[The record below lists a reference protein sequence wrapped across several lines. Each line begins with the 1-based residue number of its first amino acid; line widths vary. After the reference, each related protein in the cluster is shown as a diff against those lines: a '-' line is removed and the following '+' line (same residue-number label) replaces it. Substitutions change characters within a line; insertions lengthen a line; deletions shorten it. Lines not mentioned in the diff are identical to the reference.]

1 MIKCPEC
8 GEQAPDGAKFCD
20 RCGRGLDPA
29 AIAAAPVA
37 TRPLPLAPGTI
48 LQGKFEIV
56 EPIAGTSIEN
66 RYRARRI
73 SDDKSASVILR
84 ERLGPT
90 PASDVD
96 SGDQVD
102 SQIEATA
109 APDADTAPLPP
120 PEDPNGPRAK
130 TAELKPAP
138 AAAAPAEPA
147 QVEPAIEAA
156 QSAPELEPTEND
168 GAPAADSVATA
179 ASQANGAAHSSDTP
193 QSEAVS
199 ASAVIVEPPDLQ
211 EHLEELAQDDLGEVF
226 GRVMALS
233 MTLSHPAFQRAE
245 AGFAENGRVYLVYED
260 EALRSMPAPPMSEA
274 DAISAAIQVC
284 QAIAFVHR
292 RGLRLNDICPQ
303 SVALSGSGRIK
314 LTGLDYVSNDNEL
327 AGDLIFNDGY
337 TAPEIYRGKKT
348 DKRADI
354 FSAGALLYTWLTGE
368 RIESESWREEAGP
381 VRFYPPHVISPE
393 LEQAILRAIQFE
405 PSARWATIDEL
416 KAELTRLLAQFRIR
430 IAALTDVGMVRDH
443 NEDAVMVV
451 DYVRDSLVEPDQNH
465 LCVVCDGMGGAEA
478 GEVAAAIAV
487 KTIREYVE
495 TRLASAETVD
505 PGKLMSAALEEA
517 NSKILEYVGSH
528 PESRG
533 MGSTGVT
540 ALVTQ
545 NGAAVAWVGDSRGYL
560 LESGELRQVTKDH
573 SLVQRLIDI
582 GQITPEQARTH
593 EHKNVITRSLGARQS
608 GPAGAEAVA
617 VRLKRGDQLL
627 LCSDGL
633 TTHVED
639 KDVAAILRR
648 HRDPYDAA
656 RELIAAAN
664 AGGGTDNITV
674 IVIYAS

>member
-29 AIAAAPVA
+29 AVAAAPVA
-37 TRPLPLAPGTI
+37 TRPPPLAAGTI
-48 LQGKFEIV
+48 LKDKFEIV

-73 SDDKSASVILR
+73 GGSDPAAVILR
-84 ERLGPT
+84 ERFGPE
-90 PASDVD
+90 PEIESNSHA
-96 SGDQVD
+96 D

-109 APDADTAPLPP
+109 APDADTAPLPR

-130 TAELKPAP
+130 TAELKPAV
-138 AAAAPAEPA
+138 AVAAPAEA
-147 QVEPAIEAA
+147 VQIEPSLEA
-156 QSAPELEPTEND
+156 SHSEPVEND
-168 GAPAADSVATA
+168 RAAAADSVAA
-179 ASQANGAAHSSDTP
+179 ADSQANGTAPASDAP
-193 QSEAVS
+193 QTEA
-199 ASAVIVEPPDLQ
+199 ASAPSAAAEHPDLQ

-233 MTLSHPAFQRAE
+233 MTLSHPAFQRAD
-245 AGFAENGRVYLVYED
+245 AGFAENGRVYLVYAD
-260 EALRSMPAPPMSEA
+260 EALRPMPAPPIPEP

-303 SVALSGSGRIK
+303 SVALSGAGRIK

-381 VRFYPPHVISPE
+381 VRFYPPHVVTPE

-405 PSARWATIDEL
+405 PSARWATIDEF
-416 KAELTRLLAQFRIR
+416 KAELTRLSAQFRIR

-443 NEDAVMVV
+443 NEDAVMIV

-487 KTIREYVE
+487 KTIRDYVE
-495 TRLASAETVD
+495 TRLGRAETVD

-517 NSKILEYVGSH
+517 NAKILEYVGTH

-540 ALVTQ
+540 ALIAES
-545 NGAAVAWVGDSRGYL
+545 GAAVAWVGDSRGYL
-560 LESGELRQVTKDH
+560 LENGALRQVTKDH

-608 GPAGAEAVA
+608 GPAGAEAVS
-617 VRLKRGDQLL
+617 VRLKRGDQML

>member
-1 MIKCPEC
+1 
-8 GEQAPDGAKFCD
+8 
-20 RCGRGLDPA
+20 
-29 AIAAAPVA
+29 
-37 TRPLPLAPGTI
+37 

-233 MTLSHPAFQRAE
+233 MMLSHPAFQRAE

-381 VRFYPPHVISPE
+381 VRFYPPHVITPE

-560 LESGELRQVTKDH
+560 LESGALRQVTKDH